1 MPVPIINNAVALA
14 LENFQG
20 SREDMERFCLSL
32 QRRQKSFI
40 DCNRRLMKAG
50 KIDFDE
56 YEEI

>member
-20 SREDMERFCLSL
+20 SREDMERFCLFL

>member
-1 MPVPIINNAVALA
+1 MPVPVINNAVALT

-20 SREDMERFCLSL
+20 SWENMERFCLSL

>member
-20 SREDMERFCLSL
+20 SREYVERVCLSL

-40 DCNRRLMKAG
+40 DCNRRLMKAD
-50 KIDFDE
+50 KSDFDE